1 MPNLNNIFNNFFP
14 QSQTGKKGLFLLR
27 MAWTIEIFVAIVGFT
42 IGLIIMKGAQTE
54 QGTSQ
59 LVSGFGFLGNMTLN
73 DFSIGL
79 IFMIVAVVEL
89 TKIPL
94 ATAVYY
100 SVRLSWRLVFIL
112 GLLLVNVSTFET
124 IVTGF
129 ERINRERTKI
139 VGDYITTYHSILNQ
153 IEHLSLDQRS
163 DKIDEDIEELIEQR
177 SKIQSQIDKNNL
189 SAEKQIKSL
198 QESSANKDIIEQLNK
213 QIDGLKQDI
222 EKLTQENSKLAKDQ
236 KGAWAK
242 KVFTDQIKANNDF
255 IKQKNEEKQK
265 LETKVSELIKE
276 GGQDIAA
283 SIDLIRKT
291 AQTKNKPLNDEIDM
305 IGEKLSKLDQRKLDK
320 ADAEANKDIKID
332 ELNNQKLEL
341 IKKIDEVAPD
351 NQVFRVATWLRGWF
365 EINYEEKIRELNK
378 QIFELENKKIADFKK
393 PNWFQKLFP
402 FFYDDNNLDNATI
415 DKQIKSL
422 EKQINIFERKSDLK
436 MENTET
442 SIYADIP
449 KGALIAAFWL
459 WFGVLSFVIS
469 VVGTLLAFASLVLLD
484 PRLHIIRNKKNRWK
498 GVAERFSLLFFTIRR
513 YIHGRWLRL
522 KDPVIK
528 KVEVI
533 KEVPKEVEK
542 IIFKDKVVYV
552 DKEIPVKG
560 DEIVKNHY
568 VYVPFPTDDEELLK
582 KGPFS
587 APNYEKKDDKD
598 KKKDDK
604 DKKK

>member
-27 MAWTIEIFVAIVGFT
+27 MAWTIEIFVAIIGFI
-42 IGLIIMKGAQTE
+42 IGLIIMQGAKTE
-54 QGTSQ
+54 QSGEQ
-59 LVSGFGFLGNMTLN
+59 LVSGYSFLSNMTLN

-79 IFMIVAVVEL
+79 IFMIVAIVEL

-112 GLLLVNVSTFET
+112 GLLLVNISTFET

-139 VGDYITTYHSILNQ
+139 VGDYITTYYSTLNK
-153 IEHLSLDQRS
+153 IEHLL
-163 DKIDEDIEELIEQR
+163 IDERADDIDEEVEELIELR
-177 SKIQSQIDKNNL
+177 GKLQSQIQEIEIGGERRIQTIKESGGNQEAIAQLKSEINQL
-189 SAEKQIKSL
+189 SEDIRALRKRNSELPGEKKKTGII
-198 QESSANKDIIEQLNK
+198 SSN
-213 QIDGLKQDI
+213 
-222 EKLTQENSKLAKDQ
+222 EKLINAQIEENKKAIAEYEEERRQKKDDLDTLIKASGRDNEGQIELVKKETQAKIKPINEQIGVIADKLKKLDERKLAK
-236 KGAWAK
+236 A
-242 KVFTDQIKANNDF
+242 
-255 IKQKNEEKQK
+255 
-265 LETKVSELIKE
+265 
-276 GGQDIAA
+276 
-283 SIDLIRKT
+283 
-291 AQTKNKPLNDEIDM
+291 DE
-305 IGEKLSKLDQRKLDK
+305 
-320 ADAEANKDIKID
+320 EANKDKIIE
-332 ELNNQKLEL
+332 ELEKRKLEL
-341 IKKIDEVAPD
+341 IEKIDDLAPD

-365 EINYEEKIRELNK
+365 EINYEEEIRKTEK
-378 QIFELENKKIADFKK
+378 KIFELENLKVVEIKES
-393 PNWFQKLFP
+393 NWFQKIFP
-402 FFYDDNNLDNATI
+402 FFYENKVFDNATL
-415 DKQIKSL
+415 DKQINSL

-436 MENTET
+436 AETTET

-484 PRLHIIRNKKNRWK
+484 PRLHAIRNRKSRWK
-498 GVAERFSLLFFTIRR
+498 GVAERLSNLLFTIRR
-513 YIHGRWLRL
+513 YIHGRIKRLR
-522 KDPVIK
+522 DPVIK

-542 IIFKDKVVYV
+542 TVFKDKVVYV
-552 DKEIPVKG
+552 DKEVPVKG
-560 DEIVKNHY
+560 DEIIKHHY

-587 APNYEKKDDKD
+587 APNYEKKDEKD
-598 KKKDDK
+598 KKK
-604 DKKK
+604 

>member
-27 MAWTIEIFVAIVGFT
+27 MAWTIEICVAIIGFI
-42 IGLIIMKGAQTE
+42 IGLIIMQGTKTE
-54 QGTSQ
+54 QSGEQ
-59 LVSGFGFLGNMTLN
+59 LVSSFSFLSNMTLN

-79 IFMIVAVVEL
+79 IFMIVAIVEL

-139 VGDYITTYHSILNQ
+139 VGDYITTYHSTLNK
-153 IEHLSLDQRS
+153 IEHLL
-163 DKIDEDIEELIEQR
+163 IDERADDIDEEVEELIEQR
-177 SKIQSQIDKNNL
+177 GKLQSQTQEIEIGGERRIQTIKESGGNQEAIN
-189 SAEKQIKSL
+189 QIKS
-198 QESSANKDIIEQLNK
+198 DIISIDKKIEQLENNK
-213 QIDGLKQDI
+213 TELGSKKDSKWIGSNKKSIDNQILNIDKKILKLETDRKNKNNKLQSLIDASSRNNEGEI
-222 EKLTQENSKLAKDQ
+222 ELVKKETQAKIKPINEQIGVIADKLKKLDERKLAK
-236 KGAWAK
+236 A
-242 KVFTDQIKANNDF
+242 
-255 IKQKNEEKQK
+255 
-265 LETKVSELIKE
+265 
-276 GGQDIAA
+276 
-283 SIDLIRKT
+283 
-291 AQTKNKPLNDEIDM
+291 DE
-305 IGEKLSKLDQRKLDK
+305 
-320 ADAEANKDIKID
+320 EANKDKIIE
-332 ELNNQKLEL
+332 ELEKRKLEL
-341 IKKIDEVAPD
+341 IEKIDDLAPD

-365 EINYEEKIRELNK
+365 EINYEEEIRKIDK
-378 QIFELENKKIADFKK
+378 KIFELENLKVAEIKEA
-393 PNWFQKLFP
+393 NWFQKIFP
-402 FFYDDNNLDNATI
+402 FFYEDKMFDNATL

-422 EKQINIFERKSDLK
+422 EKRINIFERKSDLK
-436 MENTET
+436 AETTET
-442 SIYADIP
+442 SVYADIP

-484 PRLHIIRNKKNRWK
+484 PRLHAIRNRKSRWK
-498 GVAERFSLLFFTIRR
+498 GVAERLSNLLFTIRR
-513 YIHGRWLRL
+513 YIHGRIKRLR
-522 KDPVIK
+522 DPVIK

-533 KEVPKEVEK
+533 KEVPKEIEK
-542 IIFKDKVVYV
+542 IIYKDKVVYV

-560 DEIVKNHY
+560 DEIIKNHY

-598 KKKDDK
+598 KKK
-604 DKKK
+604 

>member
-27 MAWTIEIFVAIVGFT
+27 MAWTIEIFVAIVGFI
-42 IGLIIMKGAQTE
+42 IGLIIMKGSQTE
-54 QGTSQ
+54 EGTSQ
-59 LVSGFGFLGNMTLN
+59 AISGFSFLGNMTLN

-79 IFMIVAVVEL
+79 IFMIVAIVEL

-112 GLLLVNVSTFET
+112 GLLLVNISTFET

-129 ERINRERTKI
+129 ERINRERTKV
-139 VGDYITTYHSILNQ
+139 VGDYITTYYSTLNK
-153 IEHLSLDQRS
+153 IEHLL
-163 DKIDEDIEELIEQR
+163 IDERGDDIDEEIEELIEQR
-177 SKIQSQIDKNNL
+177 SKIQSLIDQNNI
-189 SAEKQIKSL
+189 SAERQIKQL
-198 QESSANKDIIEQLNK
+198 QETSGNKEVIVNLQNKIETLSQEISQLRK
-213 QIDGLKQDI
+213 D
-222 EKLTQENSKLAKDQ
+222 NSKLALDA
-236 KGAWAK
+236 KGAWNK
-242 KVFTDQIKANNDF
+242 KLFKDQINANNIT
-255 IKQKNEEKQK
+255 IKEKIQKRTR
-265 LETKVSELIKE
+265 LETEVSTLIDQS
-276 GGQDIAA
+276 GQDIVG

-291 AQTKNKPLNDEIDM
+291 TLAKNKPLNEEIEL
-305 IGEKLSKLDQRKLDK
+305 IGEKLKKLDDRKFVK
-320 ADAEANKDIKID
+320 ADEEANKDKTIADLENKKLELIEKID
-332 ELNNQKLEL
+332 EL
-341 IKKIDEVAPD
+341 APD

-365 EINYEEKIRELNK
+365 EIDYEEKVRELNK
-378 QIFELENKKIADFKK
+378 QIFELEYMKVADIKKQ
-393 PNWFQKLFP
+393 NWFQKLFP
-402 FFYDDNNLDNATI
+402 FFYEDNILDNATI

-422 EKQINIFERKSDLK
+422 EKQIDIFERKSDLK
-436 MENTET
+436 AETTET

-484 PRLHIIRNKKNRWK
+484 PRLHAIRNRKSRWK
-498 GVAERFSLLFFTIRR
+498 GVAERLSNLLFTIRR
-513 YIHGRWLRL
+513 YIHRRIHRLR
-522 KDPVIK
+522 DPVIK

-533 KEVPKEVEK
+533 KEVPIEVEK
-542 IIFKDKVVYV
+542 TVFKDKVVYV
-552 DKEIPVKG
+552 DKEVPVKG
-560 DEIVKNHY
+560 DEIIKHHY

-598 KKKDDK
+598 KKK
-604 DKKK
+604 

>member
-27 MAWTIEIFVAIVGFT
+27 MAWTIEIFVAIVGFI
-42 IGLIIMKGAQTE
+42 IGLIIMKGSQTSE
-54 QGTSQ
+54 GTSQ
-59 LVSGFGFLGNMTLN
+59 IVSGFGFLGNMTLN

-112 GLLLVNVSTFET
+112 GLFLVNVSTFET

-153 IEHLSLDQRS
+153 IEHLSINKRS
-163 DKIDEDIEELIEQR
+163 DDINEDIEELIEQR
-177 SKIQSQIDKNNL
+177 GLLQSQIREIELDGEKRIQSIKESGSNQEAIVQLKTNIESLDK
-189 SAEKQIKSL
+189 K
-198 QESSANKDIIEQLNK
+198 IEQAENNK
-213 QIDGLKQDI
+213 LQLG
-222 EKLTQENSKLAKDQ
+222 TQKDSKLFGSNKKSIDNQIAKIDE
-236 KGAWAK
+236 KIARY
-242 KVFTDQIKANNDF
+242 
-255 IKQKNEEKQK
+255 EEDRK
-265 LETKVSELIKE
+265 IKE
-276 GGQDIAA
+276 GQLRTLINNSSKSNEGQIE
-283 SIDLIRKT
+283 LIRKET
-291 AQTKNKPLNDEIDM
+291 ETKIKPINEQIQSIANKL
-305 IGEKLSKLDQRKLDK
+305 EKLDERKGNE
-320 ADAEANKDIKID
+320 ADAEANKDEKLRELNDEKIELIRKID
-332 ELNNQKLEL
+332 ET
-341 IKKIDEVAPD
+341 APD

-365 EINYEEKIRELNK
+365 EINYEEEIRELNK
-378 QIFELENKKIADFKK
+378 QIFELENMKIADIKQ
-393 PNWFQKLFP
+393 PNWFQKIFP
-402 FFYDDNNLDNATI
+402 FFYEDNSLDNATI

-436 MENTET
+436 AESTET

-484 PRLHIIRNKKNRWK
+484 PRLHIIRNKKSRWK

-528 KVEVI
+528 KEKVEII

-542 IIFKDKVVYV
+542 IVYKDKVVYV

-560 DEIVKNHY
+560 DEIVKHHY

-587 APNYEKKDDKD
+587 APNYENKDDKD
-598 KKKDDK
+598 KKK
-604 DKKK
+604 

>member
-42 IGLIIMKGAQTE
+42 IGLIIMKGSQTAE
-54 QGTSQ
+54 GTSQ

-100 SVRLSWRLVFIL
+100 SVRLSWRLLFIL

-129 ERINRERTKI
+129 ERINRERTKV
-139 VGDYITTYHSILNQ
+139 VGDYITKYHSILTQ
-153 IEHLSLDQRS
+153 IEHLSIDERA
-163 DKIDEDIEELIEQR
+163 DDIDEDIEKLIEQR
-177 SKIQSQIDKNNL
+177 SKIQSQIDANNL
-189 SAEKQIKSL
+189 SAEKQIKEL
-198 QESSANKDIIEQLNK
+198 QETSGNKEAIVNLQNK
-213 QIDGLKQDI
+213 IDTLS
-222 EKLTQENSKLAKDQ
+222 QEISDLRKDNSKLALDA
-236 KGAWAK
+236 KGAWNK
-242 KVFTDQIKANNDF
+242 KLFKDQINANN
-255 IKQKNEEKQK
+255 ITIEEKIK
-265 LETKVSELIKE
+265 KRTRLETDVSTLIDQ
-276 GGQDIAA
+276 GGQNIAGA
-283 SIDLIRKT
+283 IDLIRKT
-291 AQTKNKPLNDEIDM
+291 TLAKNKPLNIEIEL
-305 IGEKLSKLDQRKLDK
+305 IGEKLKKLNKSKTLKMDK
-320 ADAEANKDIKID
+320 MQNKEIEID
-332 ELNNQKLEL
+332 ELKDKKKALIVTINEL
-341 IKKIDEVAPD
+341 APD

-365 EINYEEKIRELNK
+365 EINYEEEVRKLDKR
-378 QIFELENKKIADFKK
+378 IFELENLKVAEIKER
-393 PNWFQKLFP
+393 NWFQKIFP
-402 FFYDDNNLDNATI
+402 FFYDDNSLDNATI

-422 EKQINIFERKSDLK
+422 EKQIDILERKSDLK
-436 MENTET
+436 AQTTET

-459 WFGVLSFVIS
+459 WFGVLSFIIS

-484 PRLHIIRNKKNRWK
+484 PRLHKIRNKKSRWK
-498 GVAERFSLLFFTIRR
+498 GVAERISLLLFTIRR
-513 YIHGRWLRL
+513 YIHGRVHRLR
-522 KDPVIK
+522 DPVIK

-542 IIFKDKVVYV
+542 TVFKDKVVYV

-560 DEIVKNHY
+560 DEIIKHHY

-598 KKKDDK
+598 KKK
-604 DKKK
+604 

>member
-27 MAWTIEIFVAIVGFT
+27 MAWTIEIFVAIIGFI
-42 IGLIIMKGAQTE
+42 IGLIIMQGAKTE
-54 QGTSQ
+54 QSGEQ
-59 LVSGFGFLGNMTLN
+59 LVSGYSFLSNMTLN

-79 IFMIVAVVEL
+79 IFMIVAIVEL

-112 GLLLVNVSTFET
+112 GLLLVNISTFET

-139 VGDYITTYHSILNQ
+139 VGDYITTYYSTLNK
-153 IEHLSLDQRS
+153 IEHLL
-163 DKIDEDIEELIEQR
+163 IDERADDIDEEVEELIELR
-177 SKIQSQIDKNNL
+177 SKLQSQIQEIEIGGERRIQTIKESGGNQEAIAQLKSEINQL
-189 SAEKQIKSL
+189 SEDIRALRKRNSELPGEKKKTGII
-198 QESSANKDIIEQLNK
+198 SSN
-213 QIDGLKQDI
+213 
-222 EKLTQENSKLAKDQ
+222 EKLINAQIEENKKAIAEYEEERRQKKDDLDTLIKASGRDNEGQIELVKKETQAKIKPINEQIGVIADKLKKLDERKLAK
-236 KGAWAK
+236 A
-242 KVFTDQIKANNDF
+242 
-255 IKQKNEEKQK
+255 
-265 LETKVSELIKE
+265 
-276 GGQDIAA
+276 
-283 SIDLIRKT
+283 
-291 AQTKNKPLNDEIDM
+291 DE
-305 IGEKLSKLDQRKLDK
+305 
-320 ADAEANKDIKID
+320 EANKDKIIE
-332 ELNNQKLEL
+332 ELEKRKLEL
-341 IKKIDEVAPD
+341 IEKIDDLAPD

-365 EINYEEKIRELNK
+365 EINYEEEIRKTEK
-378 QIFELENKKIADFKK
+378 KIFELENLKVVEIKES
-393 PNWFQKLFP
+393 NWFQKIFP
-402 FFYDDNNLDNATI
+402 FFYENKVFDNATL
-415 DKQIKSL
+415 DKQINSL

-436 MENTET
+436 AETTET

-484 PRLHIIRNKKNRWK
+484 PRLHKIRNKK
-498 GVAERFSLLFFTIRR
+498 SR
-513 YIHGRWLRL
+513 YIHGRIKRLR
-522 KDPVIK
+522 DPVIK

-542 IIFKDKVVYV
+542 TVFKDKVVYV
-552 DKEIPVKG
+552 DKEVPVKG
-560 DEIVKNHY
+560 DEIIKHHY

-587 APNYEKKDDKD
+587 APNYEKKDEKD
-598 KKKDDK
+598 KKK
-604 DKKK
+604 